1 MVDGPNPVTRPKR
14 RSTRHLLADQTTTV
28 TLSPSGSTPEDGT
41 VMVSGSP
48 AVTLVEKL
56 RATGGWLGVP
66 AVGSGMTVMVIRPVV
81 AFCRSPIG

>member
-1 MVDGPNPVTRPKR
+1 M
-14 RSTRHLLADQTTTV
+14 

-56 RATGGWLGVP
+56 RATGGWLGV
-66 AVGSGMTVMVIRPVV
+66 AWVGQRHDGR
-81 AFCRSPIG
+81 R

>member
-1 MVDGPNPVTRPKR
+1 
-14 RSTRHLLADQTTTV
+14 
-28 TLSPSGSTPEDGT
+28 
-41 VMVSGSP
+41 MVSGSP

-66 AVGSGMTVMVIRPVV
+66 VVGSGMTAMVIRPVV